1 VKDTTCFVRASF
13 FFFAAVLLAVGCGGK
28 PAPKNVP
35 VSGTVTMDNEPLT
48 SGQVSLIPV
57 SDKQAPA
64 ELSAGKIENGQYK
77 IFTGG
82 KEGAPV
88 GSYKV
93 TVTPSMVPVQG
104 GGAPPQLPPNY
115 SDPSKTVLKI
125 EVVEN
130 PTPGVYDLKLKK

>member
-1 VKDTTCFVRASF
+1 VKDTTRFACASL
-13 FFFAAVLLAVGCGGK
+13 FFFAAVVLAVGCGGK
-28 PAPKNVP
+28 QPPKNFP
-35 VSGTVTMDNEPLT
+35 VSGTITMDDQPVT
-48 SGQVSLIPV
+48 SGQVSFIPA

-64 ELSAGKIENGQYK
+64 DLSAGKIENGQYK

-82 KEGAPV
+82 KEGAPL

-93 TVTPSMVPVQG
+93 TVTPSMVPPQG
-104 GGAPPQLPPNY
+104 GGAPPQLPANY

-130 PTPGVYDLKLKK
+130 PSAGAYDLKLKK